1 MDETVTPQ
9 DIDDIL
15 KIFDSDETFTS
26 LTDRIDFDKASF
38 NINNDKSLKRTSEY
52 LKHKIFNT
60 HQSEAKMVRYLKML
74 ENKDVSLVHS
84 MVIG

>member
-26 LTDRIDFDKASF
+26 LTDRIDFDTAKL
-38 NINNDKSLKRTSEY
+38 NINNNKSFKRTTEY
-52 LKHKIFNT
+52 LKHQIFNT

-84 MVIG
+84 MVL